1 MGKVTRYRS
10 VLSYAKR
17 CISEQQHQNCREFP
31 YRILFRQL
39 PAPTS
44 SLPFGEWANDLVTE
58 LLHKSTLSALLPR
71 SANHRDIVQIHLIS
85 IYLPEILSLMPF
97 PLIVPTSVCT
107 LMFADK

>member
-10 VLSYAKR
+10 VLSYAKH
-17 CISEQQHQNCREFP
+17 CISEQQNQKCREFT

-58 LLHKSTLSALLPR
+58 LLLKSTLSALYLV
-71 SANHRDIVQIHLIS
+71 AQITEIS
-85 IYLPEILSLMPF
+85 CKSISFPFTYLQSSP
-97 PLIVPTSVCT
+97 
-107 LMFADK
+107 

>member
-17 CISEQQHQNCREFP
+17 CISEQQRQKYRGFP

-39 PAPTS
+39 PTPTS

-58 LLHKSTLSALLPR
+58 LLHKSTLSALLP
-71 SANHRDIVQIHLIS
+71 
-85 IYLPEILSLMPF
+85 
-97 PLIVPTSVCT
+97 SV
-107 LMFADK
+107 

>member
-17 CISEQQHQNCREFP
+17 CISEQQHRNCRKFT

-58 LLHKSTLSALLPR
+58 LLLKSISFVLYLA
-71 SANHRDIVQIHLIS
+71 VQTT
-85 IYLPEILSLMPF
+85 EILCEPLSFPF
-97 PLIVPTSVCT
+97 TYPQSSP
-107 LMFADK
+107 

>member
-17 CISEQQHQNCREFP
+17 CISEQQQRNRREFT

-44 SLPFGEWANDLVTE
+44 SLPFGKWANDLVTE
-58 LLHKSTLSALLPR
+58 LLHKSKSFALLP
-71 SANHRDIVQIHLIS
+71 
-85 IYLPEILSLMPF
+85 
-97 PLIVPTSVCT
+97 SV
-107 LMFADK
+107 